1 MYQDIIYSINW
12 RHKLN
17 DAFTA
22 SAGFLFY
29 EGDWQAPV
37 LRDDWI
43 FTPSVS
49 VAYTHKKFSAELAYL
64 YDWSVSKVPN
74 TEGRE
79 YNRNLVS
86 LGLKYNF

>member
-1 MYQDIIYSINW
+1 MYQDINYSITW

-17 DAFTA
+17 DAFTVG
-22 SAGFLFY
+22 AGFVFY
-29 EGDWQAPV
+29 NGNWQAPV

-43 FTPSVS
+43 YTPSVS

-64 YDWSVSKVPN
+64 YDWVDSKVPK

-79 YNRNLVS
+79 YSRNLVS
-86 LGLKYNF
+86 LALKYTF